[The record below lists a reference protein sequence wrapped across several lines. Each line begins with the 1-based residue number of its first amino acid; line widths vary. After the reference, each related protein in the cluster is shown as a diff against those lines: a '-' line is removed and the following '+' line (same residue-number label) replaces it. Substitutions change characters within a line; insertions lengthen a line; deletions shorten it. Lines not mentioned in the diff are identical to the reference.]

1 MTGHARAASP
11 RPASSRTPTSDPG
24 STPPGTEPGP
34 PVLAVTSERRPGDRA
49 DWPPLPKRP
58 SRARPRQVASPL
70 ARLLG
75 RRPEWR
81 GRVLPGRT
89 LWALRAVAVLVPL
102 GLWTVVSSLGVV
114 DPTFLPSPGAVAGAF
129 WEMAASGQLL
139 SDTAASLGRVGAG
152 FGLAVLISVPLGMA
166 MGTSQ
171 VALALLE
178 PVIGLLRYLPA
189 SAFIPLLII
198 WLGLGEPSKIA
209 ILVIGVV
216 FFNTLMTADA
226 VRAVPPELRKA
237 AATLGATGGE
247 VLRKVVW
254 PYALPGMLDAMR
266 VNAAAA
272 WNFVVVAELIAAE
285 SGLGYRIVRAQRFLQ
300 TDRIFAVLVVIGMIG
315 LAIDVGLRLARAKV
329 GRWAG

>member
-1 MTGHARAASP
+1 MV
-11 RPASSRTPTSDPG
+11 PAQAGVQDPATDVG
-24 STPPGTEPGP
+24 GAGP
-34 PVLAVTSERRPGDRA
+34 VSGRRPGDRA

-58 SRARPRQVASPL
+58 ARERPRQPVSPL

-75 RRPEWR
+75 LGRRPEGR
-81 GRVLPGRT
+81 GRVLPART
-89 LWALRAVAVLVPL
+89 RWALRAVAVLVPL
-102 GLWTVVSSLGVV
+102 ALWAVVSSLGVV
-114 DPTFLPSPGAVAGAF
+114 DPTFLPSPAAVAQAF
-129 WEMAASGQLL
+129 AEMAASGQLL
-139 SDTAASLGRVGAG
+139 SDAAASLGRVSAG
-152 FGLAVLISVPLGMA
+152 FALAVAISVPLGMA

-178 PVIGLLRYLPA
+178 PVIGMLRYLPA

-226 VRAVPPELRKA
+226 VRAVPAELRKA

-300 TDRIFAVLVVIGMIG
+300 TDRIFAVLVVIGVIG
-315 LAIDVGLRLARAKV
+315 LAIDVGLRLARARM
-329 GRWAG
+329 GRWAA

>member
-1 MTGHARAASP
+1 MSAPLGARPPRRVAAEPGAGHA
-11 RPASSRTPTSDPG
+11 
-24 STPPGTEPGP
+24 
-34 PVLAVTSERRPGDRA
+34 SERRSRDRA
-49 DWPPLPKRP
+49 DWPPLPKRAP
-58 SRARPRQVASPL
+58 RVRGVDGAPAEGGEARRRQA
-70 ARLLG
+70 G
-75 RRPEWR
+75 WR
-81 GRVLPGRT
+81 GRSGRSLT
-89 LWALRAVAVLVPL
+89 GRARWGLRVGAVVVPL
-102 GLWTVVSSLGVV
+102 GLWALVSSMGVV
-114 DPTFLPSPGAVAGAF
+114 DPTFLPSPGAVAQAF
-129 WEMAASGQLL
+129 VEMAASGQLL
-139 SDTAASLGRVGAG
+139 SDAAASLGRVGAG
-152 FGLAVLISVPLGMA
+152 FGLAVAISVPLGMA

-226 VRAVPPELRKA
+226 VRAVPGELRKA
-237 AATLGATGGE
+237 AATLGATRGE

-254 PYALPGMLDAMR
+254 PYALPGVLDAMR

-315 LAIDVGLRLARAKV
+315 LAIDVGLRLARARV
-329 GRWAG
+329 GRWAS